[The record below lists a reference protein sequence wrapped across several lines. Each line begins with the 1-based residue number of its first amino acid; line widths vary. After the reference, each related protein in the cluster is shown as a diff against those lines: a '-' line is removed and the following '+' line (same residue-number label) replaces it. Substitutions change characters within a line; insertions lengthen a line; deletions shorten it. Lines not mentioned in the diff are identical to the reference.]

1 MGDQD
6 VNFFMRVLKIVSL
19 DGCAIHN
26 KQREKYIFGEM
37 FKESLALT
45 DNSSLLT
52 MQIGGFLLT

>member
-6 VNFFMRVLKIVSL
+6 VSFFMRVLKIVSL

-45 DNSSLLT
+45 DKSS
-52 MQIGGFLLT
+52 